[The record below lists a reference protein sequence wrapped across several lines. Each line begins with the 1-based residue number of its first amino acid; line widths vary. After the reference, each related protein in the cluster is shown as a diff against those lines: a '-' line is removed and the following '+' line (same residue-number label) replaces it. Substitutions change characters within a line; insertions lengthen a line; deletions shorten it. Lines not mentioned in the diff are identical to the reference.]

1 MTAPAQ
7 DSLPALQDAHLS
19 WQTVDQLFFDLSVQT
34 DIQEI
39 LVKARAQGYA
49 QPAPSDLAAARAAL
63 GQGLAVQIRYRH
75 AGMDWCDSLICVP
88 AGVRLVRIGHGIAPG

>member
-7 DSLPALQDAHLS
+7 ASLPELQDVLLS
-19 WQTVDQLFFDLSVQT
+19 WQTVDQLFFDLSVQAHVQ
-34 DIQEI
+34 DI
-39 LVKARAQGYA
+39 LVKARDQAFA

-63 GQGLAVQIRYRH
+63 RHGLAVQIRYRH

-88 AGVRLVRIGHGIAPG
+88 AGVRRVRIGHGIAPG